1 VSEKFAAMAT
11 IQVNYDLS
19 KPAGHYDGLFRYLS
33 SFNRW
38 TRVLDSMWIIRT
50 TKSEATV
57 RDELMGFVDSNDRV
71 VVLDVTD
78 DCWAANFTSD
88 STNWMYSNMRRAF
101 RLAA

>member
-1 VSEKFAAMAT
+1 MKT

-19 KPAGHYDGLFRYLS
+19 EPGRNCDGLLKYLS
-33 SFNRW
+33 SFARW

-50 TKSEATV
+50 TKSEETV
-57 RDELMGFVDSNDRV
+57 RDELMRFVDSNDRV

-78 DCWAANFTSD
+78 DSWAANFTSD

-101 RLAA
+101 RLVA